1 MFQNNISRARNYISP
16 NTLCDVSCVSPWLPA
31 GWSVL
36 LTNSGM
42 QAVSFLMMYYM
53 HQGYTPYCHNTAFI
67 ETRHLCNDTH
77 VIDIINDSIPNKSIV
92 FIDNPDYIGCYFDLS
107 KLSTKV
113 HDAKS
118 ILVVDNTRVSIYGDT
133 SFNYDVDYVV
143 ESYSKYGVGNGQT
156 PLGGIY
162 FRANSVEEHQKIIL
176 FAAAFG
182 VSVMESQCKIL
193 SAGLSSLRARME
205 RVIRTSKQ
213 LDAALYDANIP
224 HMYIYGSGIFNLP
237 YDYLYTI
244 QNGKYWEEMSAY
256 GFPVSTY
263 CTCTDHIYFN
273 NQHNDRYLRLS
284 VGLEDAD
291 NLVADTIAALTN
303 KIT

>member
-1 MFQNNISRARNYISP
+1 M
-16 NTLCDVSCVSPWLPA
+16 SPWLPA

-42 QAVSFLMMYYM
+42 QAISFLMMYYM
-53 HQGYTPYCHNTAFI
+53 NQGYTPYCHNTSFI
-67 ETRHLCNDTH
+67 ETRHLCNDTR
-77 VIDIINDSIPNKSIV
+77 VIDAVNDSIPNKSIV
-92 FIDNPDYIGCYFDLS
+92 FIDNPDYLGHYFDLN
-107 KLSTKV
+107 KLSVKV

-118 ILVVDNTRVSIYGDT
+118 ILVVDNTRVSICGDT

-156 PLGGIY
+156 PLGGVY
-162 FRANSVEEHQKIIL
+162 FRTNSLDDYQNIIL

-213 LDAALYDANIP
+213 LDTALCDVNIP
-224 HMYIYGSGIFNLP
+224 HVYIHNSGIFNLP

-263 CTCTDHIYFN
+263 CTCTDHIHFDG
-273 NQHNDRYLRLS
+273 QHFDKYLRLS
-284 VGLEDAD
+284 VGLEDTD
-291 NLVADTIAALTN
+291 DLVADTIAALTN
-303 KIT
+303 KINLQGCDIK